1 MSPFIR
7 FVPITV
13 LCLLLAA
20 CYETLPPVLSA
31 AVTHRQGGQPQGA
44 AQPLS
49 PEQIASVSAWLQ
61 DRRWGW
67 YPVTAT
73 YGPGPGTLILA
84 THADGTSSRM
94 NLMQNVLIVGPHQ
107 RSLSK
112 EESRELHSMIGT
124 KNDR

>member
-1 MSPFIR
+1 MNPFLR
-7 FVPITV
+7 FVPITA

-20 CYETLPPVLSA
+20 CYETFPPVSSA
-31 AVTHRQGGQPQGA
+31 VVTHRGGKSQDA

-49 PEQIASVSAWLQ
+49 PEQIALVSAWLQ
-61 DRRWGW
+61 DHRWGW

-73 YGPGPGTLILA
+73 YGPGILISA
-84 THADGTSSRM
+84 THADGTSSRL
-94 NLMQNVLIVGPHQ
+94 NLMQNVLIVGQYQ

-112 EESRELHSMIGT
+112 EESRELHSMMGT

>member
-20 CYETLPPVLSA
+20 CFETFPPVSSA
-31 AVTHRQGGQPQGA
+31 VVAHHQGVKPQGA
-44 AQPLS
+44 TQQLS

-61 DRRWGW
+61 DHRWGW
-67 YPVTAT
+67 YPLTAT
-73 YGPGPGTLILA
+73 YGPGILILA

-112 EESRELHSMIGT
+112 EECRELHSMIGT

>member
-1 MSPFIR
+1 MNSFVR

-20 CYETLPPVLSA
+20 CYETFPPVSSA
-31 AVTHRQGGQPQGA
+31 VVTHWQGGQPQGA

-49 PEQIASVSAWLQ
+49 PEHIASVSAWLQ
-61 DRRWGW
+61 DHRWGW

-73 YGPGPGTLILA
+73 YGPGILILA
-84 THADGTSSRM
+84 THADGTPSRM
-94 NLMQNVLIVGPHQ
+94 NLMQNVLIVERHQ

-112 EESRELHSMIGT
+112 EESRALHSMIGT